1 MPPSETCEGSAA
13 RATNGRAKVTPA
25 AAATPVCSNRRLEI
39 RSFIALSLPVAI
51 CFLKELLFLYGAMM
65 KIPAAGVKEN
75 RQWLGQCRANAVISA
90 LQRTPTRDGMK

>member
-1 MPPSETCEGSAA
+1 
-13 RATNGRAKVTPA
+13 
-25 AAATPVCSNRRLEI
+25 
-39 RSFIALSLPVAI
+39 
-51 CFLKELLFLYGAMM
+51 MM